1 MTSGRLAQQ
10 AYRRRRAAGLTEM
23 VAAGP
28 VRAHVVALLAEGMT
42 VKAVADS
49 AGVTAPTLSAL
60 LRGQPS
66 KGLAP
71 TRRVTQTVAARVL
84 AVRPVPPR
92 LRLVALDSDS
102 DRRVVDATGT
112 RRRVQG
118 LVAMGRSVRSL
129 ADRLGMSHRQLREL
143 VHGDGGCTARTA
155 RAVGR
160 LYDEL
165 CLVLPPTATA
175 AQRSGVTRA
184 KAWAASLGWVPPL
197 AWDDDTIDDPA
208 AVPDLGAA
216 PRSLVDLDD
225 DEYLRAIGVPDEDI
239 ADRMGVTLDGLQAA
253 RRRARL
259 REAS

>member
-1 MTSGRLAQQ
+1 MTSGRLAQR

-42 VKAVADS
+42 VTGVAD
-49 AGVTAPTLSAL
+49 AVGVTAPTLRAL
-60 LRGQPS
+60 LYGQPS
-66 KGLAP
+66 KGLPP
-71 TRRVTQTVAARVL
+71 TRRVTQTVAAGVL
-84 AVRPVPPR
+84 GVRSVPPR
-92 LRLVALDSDS
+92 LRLVVLDSDG

-112 RRRVQG
+112 RRRLQG
-118 LVAMGRSVRSL
+118 LVAMGRSLRSL
-129 ADRLGMSHRQLREL
+129 ADRLGMSPRQLREL
-143 VHGDGGCTARTA
+143 IHGDGGCTARTA

-165 CLVLPPTATA
+165 CLVLPPTDTA

-184 KAWAASLGWVPPL
+184 KAWAAGRGWVPPL
-197 AWDDDTIDDPA
+197 AWDDDTIDYPD
-208 AVPDLGAA
+208 AVPNLGAA
-216 PRSLVDLDD
+216 PKSAVDLDD
-225 DEYLRAIGVPDEDI
+225 DEFLRVSGVPDEQI
-239 ADRMGVTLDGLQAA
+239 AVRMGVTLDGLQAA